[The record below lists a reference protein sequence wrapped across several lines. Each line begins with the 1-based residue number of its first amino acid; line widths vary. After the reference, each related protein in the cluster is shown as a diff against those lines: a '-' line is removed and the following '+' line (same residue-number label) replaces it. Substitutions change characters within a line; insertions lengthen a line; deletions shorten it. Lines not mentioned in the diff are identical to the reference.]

1 MWNPPRGPCCARH
14 AFLCTHTE
22 AGERQVQV
30 GVLPF
35 IWLSPRASVPNPQG
49 LVSGVAVC
57 GASSVEGLHRG
68 GRGGTAS
75 FSPSK
80 RTCRSPL

>member
-35 IWLSPRASVPNPQG
+35 IWLSPRASVPVLFQVSLCVARARWRG
-49 LVSGVAVC
+49 STEEGEVGQRVLVLPRERAGPHYS
-57 GASSVEGLHRG
+57 
-68 GRGGTAS
+68 
-75 FSPSK
+75 
-80 RTCRSPL
+80 